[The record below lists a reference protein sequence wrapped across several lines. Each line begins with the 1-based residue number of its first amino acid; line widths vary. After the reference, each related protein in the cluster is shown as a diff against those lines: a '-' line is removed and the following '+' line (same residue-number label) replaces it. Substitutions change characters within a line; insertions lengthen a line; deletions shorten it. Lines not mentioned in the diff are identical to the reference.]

1 MSRKTTFHM
10 LLTLAAVICL
20 SSAAAVAQEPKFI
33 KLFRDREE
41 KQREEER
48 SRLTRDQAEK
58 DFAAAKQAAAA
69 ASAEDRP
76 AAQQRVEQ
84 AGAAVDQANAGV
96 NQASDAIQA
105 IDGEIITSGKLPPFP
120 PGRNPLERHTPLWS
134 GKGSA
139 LKQLE
144 GIKAA
149 GGVVGGIKIDG
160 GDPNRDPR
168 TPTPTIVK
176 TLMTKAEIEE
186 QRKNI
191 AQAQWESEQDF
202 QALQDANAQNIAGV
216 QAQVRY
222 AEQVAAQVAALVAEI
237 NAHVDAAAFVDRN
250 DDAAIAA
257 YNRETDRLYYRYK
270 QLTGKDIGY
279 SYQPA
284 R

>member
-1 MSRKTTFHM
+1 MSCKSSTYM
-10 LLTLAAVICL
+10 LLMVMTVTCL
-20 SSAAAVAQEPKFI
+20 STAADAQEPKFI

-76 AAQQRVEQ
+76 AAEQKAEQ

-96 NQASDAIQA
+96 NQASDAVQA
-105 IDGEIITSGKLPPFP
+105 IDGEIISSGKLPPFP
-120 PGRNPLERHTPLWS
+120 PGRDPLVRHTPLLS
-134 GKGSA
+134 GEGSA
-139 LKQLE
+139 LDQLK
-144 GIKAA
+144 GVQAA

-176 TLMTKAEIEE
+176 TLMSKAEIAE

-191 AQAQWESEQDF
+191 ARAQWESEQDF
-202 QALQDANAQNIAGV
+202 QALQVENGRNIAGV
-216 QAQVRY
+216 QADVERAARL
-222 AEQVAAQVAALVAEI
+222 AELVANLEAEI
-237 NAHVDAAAFVDRN
+237 NAHVARAASVPN
-250 DDAAIAA
+250 DPGAIAD
-257 YNRETDRLYYRYK
+257 YNQETDRLYYRYR

-279 SYQPA
+279 SYQPV